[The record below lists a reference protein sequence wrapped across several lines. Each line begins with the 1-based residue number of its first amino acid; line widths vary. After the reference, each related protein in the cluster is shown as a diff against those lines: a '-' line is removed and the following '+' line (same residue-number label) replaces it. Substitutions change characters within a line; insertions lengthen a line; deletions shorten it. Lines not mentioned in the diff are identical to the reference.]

1 MRLVVAV
8 IAQQIYKRYALGF
21 STDVRF
27 SILNQVVKAAGIK
40 AVESIKLNKI

>member
-1 MRLVVAV
+1 VAV

-27 SILNQVVKAAGIK
+27 SILNQVVIAAGIK
-40 AVESIKLNKI
+40 AMESIKLNKI